1 MSSSA
6 VPGYEW
12 MVFSFFGPCFGQKG
26 GEEGKNVLLD
36 LSQVDNVINKA
47 F

>member
-1 MSSSA
+1 MNGWFS
-6 VPGYEW
+6 
-12 MVFSFFGPCFGQKG
+12 VFWNLVLDKKG